1 MGRQRKKVGK
11 GKNEKELDVFA
22 KLEEEEKS

>member
-1 MGRQRKKVGK
+1 MGRQRKNVGK

-22 KLEEEEKS
+22 RLKEEEKS